1 MTADKEAT
9 RITPVRIPQG
19 MLFPV
24 VANGPIRVDV
34 ETMDE
39 DRFSLLMG
47 GVGVTDGASNVG
59 AQELTF
65 AHQRLLLRI
74 LFGRP
79 FDAPEVPIN
88 FSDLLPGASDGGN
101 VYARMQRT
109 LFEIAN
115 ANVKVIRE
123 GRPDEIT
130 RLVTFRIQVRPQ
142 PGVDPADV
150 AQTSIEGNIKWR
162 KLKAATFAP
171 EFWRACLNWAKC
183 WPIRV
188 DALDNISSDI
198 AGAAY
203 IRLAPNTHSRE
214 RVAGEY
220 FKKDARTLLREIGL
234 RSVEGMS
241 LYEIC
246 RTFERTRWKHAGSVL
261 AQMDGQPMMY
271 GVFRVKPK
279 LEMNVAGDGYNLIYW
294 REAESDIR
302 RQGDESLLGGGVLCD
317 IFTGLGFSPKQ
328 FIDIAKPEWRRIETH
343 EEEAL
348 SAVGY
353 EIGSH
358 RRYLEL
364 VRSRIGPARFQ
375 KVIATVRMVANDGNV
390 RQIGEYV
397 GAALKEEFT
406 VWAKSFRAT
415 TVKPTTRA
423 HPPAVQ
429 AAS

>member
-1 MTADKEAT
+1 
-9 RITPVRIPQG
+9 
-19 MLFPV
+19 
-24 VANGPIRVDV
+24 
-34 ETMDE
+34 
-39 DRFSLLMG
+39 
-47 GVGVTDGASNVG
+47 
-59 AQELTF
+59 
-65 AHQRLLLRI
+65 
-74 LFGRP
+74 
-79 FDAPEVPIN
+79 
-88 FSDLLPGASDGGN
+88 
-101 VYARMQRT
+101 
-109 LFEIAN
+109 
-115 ANVKVIRE
+115 
-123 GRPDEIT
+123 
-130 RLVTFRIQVRPQ
+130 
-142 PGVDPADV
+142 
-150 AQTSIEGNIKWR
+150 
-162 KLKAATFAP
+162 
-171 EFWRACLNWAKC
+171 
-183 WPIRV
+183 
-188 DALDNISSDI
+188 
-198 AGAAY
+198 
-203 IRLAPNTHSRE
+203 
-214 RVAGEY
+214 
-220 FKKDARTLLREIGL
+220 
-234 RSVEGMS
+234 
-241 LYEIC
+241 
-246 RTFERTRWKHAGSVL
+246 
-261 AQMDGQPMMY
+261 MDGQPMMY

-302 RQGDESLLGGGVLCD
+302 RQCDESLLGGGVLCD

>member
-1 MTADKEAT
+1 VTADKEAT

-130 RLVTFRIQVRPQ
+130 RLVTFRIPSPATARR
-142 PGVDPADV
+142 GSADV

-171 EFWRACLNWAKC
+171 EFWRACLTGRNVG
-183 WPIRV
+183 P
-188 DALDNISSDI
+188 SGSM
-198 AGAAY
+198 
-203 IRLAPNTHSRE
+203 
-214 RVAGEY
+214 
-220 FKKDARTLLREIGL
+220 
-234 RSVEGMS
+234 RS
-241 LYEIC
+241 
-246 RTFERTRWKHAGSVL
+246 
-261 AQMDGQPMMY
+261 
-271 GVFRVKPK
+271 
-279 LEMNVAGDGYNLIYW
+279 
-294 REAESDIR
+294 
-302 RQGDESLLGGGVLCD
+302 
-317 IFTGLGFSPKQ
+317 
-328 FIDIAKPEWRRIETH
+328 
-343 EEEAL
+343 
-348 SAVGY
+348 
-353 EIGSH
+353 
-358 RRYLEL
+358 
-364 VRSRIGPARFQ
+364 
-375 KVIATVRMVANDGNV
+375 
-390 RQIGEYV
+390 
-397 GAALKEEFT
+397 
-406 VWAKSFRAT
+406 T
-415 TVKPTTRA
+415 T
-423 HPPAVQ
+423 
-429 AAS
+429 